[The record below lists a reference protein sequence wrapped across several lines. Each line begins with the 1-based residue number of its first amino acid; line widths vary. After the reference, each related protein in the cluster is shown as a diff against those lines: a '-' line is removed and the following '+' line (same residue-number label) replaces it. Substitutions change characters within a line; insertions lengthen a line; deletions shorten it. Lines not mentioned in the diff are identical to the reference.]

1 MKKIILTAAIICG
14 TVATAFAGHFGPRPE
29 PPRHHKPAVHHHRPA
44 KPVVKPAPKAPPKG
58 PAKPAVKPHHHKENH
73 HRR

>member
-1 MKKIILTAAIICG
+1 MKKIVLTAAIICG

-29 PPRHHKPAVHHHRPA
+29 PPRHHKPAPPPKHAPV
-44 KPVVKPAPKAPPKG
+44 VVKPAPKAPPKG
-58 PAKPAVKPHHHKENH
+58 PAKPAAKPHNQRENH